1 MAAKNL
7 KRNSKFNQKREVSVG
22 VFELGYADITGDGSI
37 VATFAANSVITKV
50 IVIETAAVNT
60 GATFDLLAGTTVVVN
75 EGALDANNS
84 ATVAVVDLDIAK
96 DITIRAGVTA
106 PSQGS
111 VKIIV
116 EYIEYTMTNGEY
128 TQSY

>member
-7 KRNSKFNQKREVSVG
+7 KRNSTFNQKREVSVG
-22 VFELGYADITGDGSI
+22 VFELGYADITGDGSV

-50 IVIETAAVNT
+50 VVIETAVVNT

-128 TQSY
+128 TQS

>member
-50 IVIETAAVNT
+50 IVIETAVVNT

-75 EGALDANNS
+75 EGALDANHS

-128 TQSY
+128 TQS

>member
-22 VFELGYADITGDGSI
+22 VFELGYADITGDGSV
-37 VATFAANSVITKV
+37 VATFAANSEITKV
-50 IVIETAAVNT
+50 VVIETAEVNT
-60 GATFDLLAGTTVVVN
+60 GATFDLLAGTSVIVN

-84 ATVAVVDLDIAK
+84 ATVVVLDLDIAK

-106 PSQGS
+106 PTQGS
-111 VKIIV
+111 VKILV
-116 EYIEYTMTNGEY
+116 EYIEYTQTNGEY
-128 TQSY
+128 TQS

>member
-50 IVIETAAVNT
+50 IVIETAVVNT

-128 TQSY
+128 TQS

>member
-50 IVIETAAVNT
+50 VVIETAAVNT

-128 TQSY
+128 TQS

>member
-1 MAAKNL
+1 MAVKNL

-22 VFELGYADITGDGSI
+22 VFDLGYTDITGDGSV
-37 VATFAANSVITKV
+37 VATLAAGSVITKV
-50 IVIETAAVNT
+50 VVIETAAVNT

-84 ATVAVVDLDIAK
+84 ATVSLVDLDIAK
-96 DITIRAGVTA
+96 DITIRAGATA

-128 TQSY
+128 TQS

>member
-22 VFELGYADITGDGSI
+22 VFDLGYADITGDGSI
-37 VATFAANSVITKV
+37 VATLAANSVITKV
-50 IVIETAAVNT
+50 TVIETAAVNV
-60 GATFDLLAGTTVVVN
+60 GATFDLLAGTSVVVN
-75 EGALDANNS
+75 EGTLDANNS
-84 ATVAVVDLDIAK
+84 ATVVLFDLDIAK

-106 PSQGS
+106 PTQGS

-116 EYIEYTMTNGEY
+116 EYIEYSMTNGEY
-128 TQSY
+128 TQS

>member
-22 VFELGYADITGDGSI
+22 VFELGYADITGAGSV

-50 IVIETAAVNT
+50 VVLENTAVNT
-60 GATFDLLAGTTVVVN
+60 GATFDLLAGTSVIVN

-84 ATVAVVDLDIAK
+84 ATVVVLDLDIAK

-106 PSQGS
+106 PTQGS
-111 VKIIV
+111 VKILV
-116 EYIEYTMTNGEY
+116 EYIEYTQTNGEY
-128 TQSY
+128 TQS

>member
-7 KRNSKFNQKREVSVG
+7 KRNSKFNQKRDVSIG
-22 VFELGYADITGDGSI
+22 VFDLGYADITGDGSI

-50 IVIETAAVNT
+50 VLIETDAVNT
-60 GATFDLLAGTTVVVN
+60 GATFDLLAGTTIIVN

-84 ATVAVVDLDIAK
+84 ATVNVVDLDIAK

-106 PSQGS
+106 PTQGS
-111 VKIIV
+111 VKVIV
-116 EYIEYTMTNGEY
+116 EYIEYSMTNGEY
-128 TQSY
+128 TQS

>member
-1 MAAKNL
+1 MTAKNL

-22 VFELGYADITGDGSI
+22 VFELGYADITGDGSV

-50 IVIETAAVNT
+50 VVLENTAVNT
-60 GATFDLLAGTTVVVN
+60 GATFDLLAGTSVIVN

-84 ATVAVVDLDIAK
+84 ATVVVLDLDIAK

-106 PSQGS
+106 PTQGS
-111 VKIIV
+111 VKILV
-116 EYIEYTMTNGEY
+116 EYIEYTQTNGEY
-128 TQSY
+128 TQS

>member
-1 MAAKNL
+1 MAVKNL

-22 VFELGYADITGDGSI
+22 VFELGYADITGDGSV

-50 IVIETAAVNT
+50 VVLENTAVNT
-60 GATFDLLAGTTVVVN
+60 GATFDLLAGTSVIVN

-84 ATVAVVDLDIAK
+84 ATVVVLDLDIAK

-106 PSQGS
+106 PTQGS
-111 VKIIV
+111 VKILV
-116 EYIEYTMTNGEY
+116 EYIEYTQTNGEY
-128 TQSY
+128 TQS

>member
-22 VFELGYADITGDGSI
+22 VFDLGYADITGDGSV

-50 IVIETAAVNT
+50 VVIETAAVNT
-60 GATFDLLAGTTVVVN
+60 GATFDLLAGTSVVVN

-84 ATVAVVDLDIAK
+84 ATVALFDLDIAK

-106 PSQGS
+106 PTQGS

-116 EYIEYTMTNGEY
+116 EYIEYSMTNGEY
-128 TQSY
+128 TQS

>member
-22 VFELGYADITGDGSI
+22 VFDLGYADITGDGSI

-50 IVIETAAVNT
+50 VVIETAAVNT
-60 GATFDLLAGTTVVVN
+60 GATFDLLAGTTVIVN

-111 VKIIV
+111 VKVIV
-116 EYIEYTMTNGEY
+116 EYIEYSMTNGEY
-128 TQSY
+128 TQS

>member
-50 IVIETAAVNT
+50 VVIETAAVNT

-84 ATVAVVDLDIAK
+84 ATVTVVDLDIAK

-128 TQSY
+128 TQS

>member
-50 IVIETAAVNT
+50 VVIETAAVNT
-60 GATFDLLAGTTVVVN
+60 GATFDLLAGTTVIVN

-84 ATVAVVDLDIAK
+84 ATVSVVDLDIAK

-106 PSQGS
+106 PTQGS
-111 VKIIV
+111 VRVIV
-116 EYIEYTMTNGEY
+116 EYIEYSMTNGEY
-128 TQSY
+128 TQS

>member
-22 VFELGYADITGDGSI
+22 VFELGYADITGDGSV

-50 IVIETAAVNT
+50 VVLENTAVNT
-60 GATFDLLAGTTVVVN
+60 GATFDLLAGTSVIVN

-84 ATVAVVDLDIAK
+84 ATVVVLDLDIAK

-111 VKIIV
+111 VKILV
-116 EYIEYTMTNGEY
+116 EYIEYTQTNGEY
-128 TQSY
+128 TQS

>member
-22 VFELGYADITGDGSI
+22 VFDLGYADITGDGSV

-50 IVIETAAVNT
+50 VVIETAAVNT
-60 GATFDLLAGTTVVVN
+60 GATFDLLAGTSVVVN

-84 ATVAVVDLDIAK
+84 ATVTVLDLDIAK

-106 PSQGS
+106 PTQGS

-116 EYIEYTMTNGEY
+116 EYVEYSMTNGEY
-128 TQSY
+128 TQS